1 MKNKLISFSVALLA
15 AVCLWVYVVT
25 VVNQVGT
32 DTLLNVPVT
41 YSGEDQIRSDLGL
54 VVTDGADATVNLKV
68 TCRRTTLTK
77 LTSGGVPNVSVV
89 VDVSR
94 LKKAGEY
101 DMGYSIVYPNG
112 VSNSEVTAAGL
123 PRAVHFKVEHFLE
136 REIPVK
142 GVLDGSVAE
151 GYYESPM
158 ECTPRELTIEGPESE
173 VARVSYAQV
182 VMERTGLTE
191 TISLSCPYTLVDE
204 NGDAIESEYI
214 TVTDGGTPV
223 STIEARQ
230 PVLALKELPLVLEF
244 IDGGGATAEGGGVI
258 SSVEPKTIMVA
269 GDAGVLSGVN
279 RVVLGR
285 YDLAQVVEP
294 FDETLPVVLPDELVN
309 ISELQTA
316 RVHVEIDENIFATKN
331 IRVTDFWPINI
342 PEGYQVD
349 VLSVQL
355 MVQVRGPKDVV
366 SRITGENLRAIVDA
380 ASLNEG
386 TQSVPVSI
394 EISGAAG
401 VAALGEYNASV
412 TMTREEE

>member
-32 DTLLNVPVT
+32 DTLMNVPVT
-41 YSGEDQIRSDLGL
+41 YSGEDQIREDLGL
-54 VVTDGADATVNLKV
+54 VVTEGADATVNLKV

-77 LTSGGVPNVSVV
+77 LTSGGAPNVSVV

-101 DMGYSIVYPNG
+101 DLGYSTVFPNG
-112 VSNSEVTAAGL
+112 VSNSEVTTTGT
-123 PRAVHFKVEHFLE
+123 PKSIHFTVDHFLT

-182 VMERTGLTE
+182 VMERTDLTE

-230 PVLALKELPLVLEF
+230 PVLTLKELPLVLEF
-244 IDGGGATAEGGGVI
+244 TDGGGATAEGVI
-258 SSVEPKTIMVA
+258 SRVEPKTIMVA
-269 GDAGVLSGVN
+269 GDAEVLNGVN

-285 YDLAQVVEP
+285 YDLAQVIEP
-294 FDETLPVVLPDELVN
+294 FNETLPVVLPDDLVN
-309 ISELQTA
+309 ISGLQTA
-316 RVHVEIDENIFATKN
+316 QVHVEIDEEMFATKN
-331 IRVTDFWPINI
+331 IRVTDFWPINQ
-342 PEGYQVD
+342 PEGYRVD
-349 VLSVQL
+349 VLSLQL
-355 MVQVRGPKDVV
+355 MVRVRGPKNVV

-380 ASLNEG
+380 ANLNEG

-412 TMTREEE
+412 SLIREEE

>member
-32 DTLLNVPVT
+32 DTLMNVPVI
-41 YSGEDQIRSDLGL
+41 YSGEDQIREDLGL
-54 VVTDGADATVNLKV
+54 VVTEGADATVNLKV

-77 LTSGGVPNVSVV
+77 LTSGGAPNVSVV

-112 VSNSEVTAAGL
+112 VSNSDVTAAGT
-123 PRAVHFKVEHFLE
+123 PRSVHFTVEHFLQ

-191 TISLSCPYTLVDE
+191 TVSLSCPYTLVDE

-214 TVTDGGTPV
+214 TVTDGVTPV

-230 PVLALKELPLVLEF
+230 PVLTLKELPLVLEF
-244 IDGGGATAEGGGVI
+244 TDGGGATSEGVI
-258 SSVEPKTIMVA
+258 SHVDPMTITVA
-269 GDAGVLSGVN
+269 GDAGVLGGIN
-279 RVVLGR
+279 RIVLGR

-294 FDETLPVVLPDELVN
+294 FDETLPIVLPDDLVN

-316 RVHVEIDENIFATKN
+316 RVHVEIDENMFATKN
-331 IRVTDFWPINI
+331 IRVTDFWPINR

-380 ASLNEG
+380 ADLNEG

-412 TMTREEE
+412 SLTREEE

>member
-1 MKNKLISFSVALLA
+1 MKNKLISVSVALLA

-32 DTLLNVPVT
+32 DTLMNVPVT
-41 YSGEDQIRSDLGL
+41 YSGEDQIREDLGL
-54 VVTDGADATVNLKV
+54 VVTEGADATVNLKV
-68 TCRRTTLTK
+68 TSRRTTLTK
-77 LTSGGVPNVSVV
+77 LVSGGAPNVSVV

-101 DMGYSIVYPNG
+101 DMGYSIVYPSG
-112 VSNSEVTAAGL
+112 VSNSEVTATGS
-123 PRAVHFKVEHFLE
+123 PRAVHFKAEHFLQ

-214 TVTDGGTPV
+214 TVTDGGAPV
-223 STIEARQ
+223 SAIEARQ

-244 IDGGGATAEGGGVI
+244 TNGGGATAEGVI
-258 SSVEPKTIMVA
+258 SHVDPMTITVA
-269 GDAGVLSGVN
+269 GDAGVLGGVN

-294 FDETLPVVLPDELVN
+294 FDETLPIVLPDDLVN

-316 RVHVEIDENIFATKN
+316 RVHVEIDENMFSTKN
-331 IRVTDFWPINI
+331 IRVTDFWPVNK

-355 MVQVRGPKDVV
+355 MVRVRGPKNVV

-380 ASLNEG
+380 ANLNEG

>member
-32 DTLLNVPVT
+32 DTLMNVPVI
-41 YSGEDQIRSDLGL
+41 YSGEDQIREDLGL
-54 VVTDGADATVNLKV
+54 VVTEGADATVNLKV

-77 LTSGGVPNVSVV
+77 LTSGGAPNVSVV

-112 VSNSEVTAAGL
+112 VSNSDVTAAGT
-123 PRAVHFKVEHFLE
+123 PRSVHFTVEHFLQ

-191 TISLSCPYTLVDE
+191 TVSLSCPYTLVDE

-214 TVTDGGTPV
+214 TVTDGVTPV

-244 IDGGGATAEGGGVI
+244 TDGGGATSEGVI
-258 SSVEPKTIMVA
+258 SHVDPMTITVA
-269 GDAGVLSGVN
+269 GDAGVLGGIN
-279 RVVLGR
+279 RIVLGR

-294 FDETLPVVLPDELVN
+294 FDETLPIVLPDDLVN

-316 RVHVEIDENIFATKN
+316 RVHVEIDENMFATKN
-331 IRVTDFWPINI
+331 IRVTDFWPINR

-380 ASLNEG
+380 ADLNEG

-412 TMTREEE
+412 SLTREEE